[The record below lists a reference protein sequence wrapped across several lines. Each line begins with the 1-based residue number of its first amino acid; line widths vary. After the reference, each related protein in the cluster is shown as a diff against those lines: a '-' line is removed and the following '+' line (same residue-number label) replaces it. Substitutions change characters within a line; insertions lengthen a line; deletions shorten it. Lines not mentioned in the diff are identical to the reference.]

1 MFDVRRQIDNSDV
14 AAVFQ
19 EYPPKFKKNLLRLR
33 KIIFDTAKEIEQI
46 EELVET
52 LKWGEP
58 IYLPKKKNIV
68 TTIRIH
74 WLRTKPNQYGMY
86 FNCNTSLIP
95 RIKRRFGNTFA
106 YEGKR
111 AIVFNEGDDL
121 PSSELRECVKM
132 ALTYHLDKK
141 RRR

>member
-58 IYLPKKKNIV
+58 SYLPKKKK
-68 TTIRIH
+68 H
-74 WLRTKPNQYGMY
+74 WHNHKN
-86 FNCNTSLIP
+86 SL
-95 RIKRRFGNTFA
+95 A
-106 YEGKR
+106 
-111 AIVFNEGDDL
+111 
-121 PSSELRECVKM
+121 
-132 ALTYHLDKK
+132 
-141 RRR
+141 